1 MKEAVE
7 GEEAAE
13 EQKEEDEEYTG
24 VLGGLLTVKVI
35 QNDITKEEVDAITNA
50 ANEYLLHGGGVAGA
64 ISKAGGP
71 AIQKESKEY
80 VK

>member
-1 MKEAVE
+1 MKEPVE